1 MPRLSRSSRVL
12 LNRFFAVLCTVAL
25 ALGLVPLAPAHAE
38 KPVPDAAETPSV
50 EEMLNAG
57 PYVEG
62 EALVVYRAPEG
73 SANARSL
80 GGDPLAAAGFFVE
93 ESWDF
98 SGVDAVAEGDGPAA
112 ISAFCLDGE
121 AAANDVGAGL
131 DAAAARVT
139 KPETDTA
146 ALLEELQATDGVL
159 AVAPNY
165 VHEAVGGV
173 EAEAPEPGPAAVPLA
188 AEALVDA
195 DPLDQPIINGTD
207 VLSLNG
213 SAGAPT
219 SDPLSGLQW
228 ALDNAVVSDSG
239 EPADSSV
246 DLPAV
251 LAAAV
256 AGEENIVAVL
266 DSGVAYDNADLEDAM
281 WSNPGNIPGVPGRAG
296 THGYDFIDGDDEPYP
311 EKNTF
316 EESHGTHCAGIVA
329 AASGNGIGVSG
340 ISPKTR
346 VMALRTNGASTGGN
360 VNDGAILASYE
371 YLLRAKLGGQNVVA
385 ASNSWGG
392 TLSPVTEYAMN
403 QAGRAGVLTVFAAG
417 NDDDDVGSVADGRIV
432 YGLSDSPYIVMAAAT
447 SPQGTYA
454 TYTNHGATV
463 VDVAAPGSV
472 ALSTVA
478 SGAQT
483 YLPAVTKLLDEA
495 DGGVGARSLYYHN
508 MTDFA
513 QAQGGASFVLCN
525 EKGEPAADQGRL
537 AVSTGTGLD
546 GRPALKVSVAHATGG
561 ESVAVTWYI
570 DNPFKNMSW
579 EKAQHV
585 RMASLPGVSV
595 AEQSVNSASVAYA
608 LPLVLADDGTS
619 LTEGNGYSMAF
630 LDNQILG
637 STRLVDSEALAR
649 IANQD
654 VLRVGVNLDA
664 YVEDAG
670 GTASVTVTDFGMGFA
685 TDDQAYDYMSG
696 TSMACPLV
704 AGAIGLLASMHP
716 DDSALDL
723 RGRVVGGT
731 KDMRD
736 ASKCPALEGNV
747 DASGQPKQTASN
759 GTLALAVAAGDDVH
773 PNTWGAQ
780 EATSADGAPALAVD
794 GYALG
799 RATSLSIDG
808 VEVPSSRW
816 EANAE
821 GSQIIVGDKSL
832 LDGGRHTVQVSDG
845 AASHKAAYA
854 FPLADQRLSFE
865 RVIGLPDAELP
876 EGVGFESGLLVAA
889 ADRLFCLDSKGRYLY
904 AYDPDGSAGWAA
916 CASPS
921 GAGLDLSYFRVDA
934 AAAYADGKLYLTVH
948 RDEETGDPDNP
959 YQPYVG
965 IVSYD
970 IASDTWDAEVLD
982 FVRGPAGQAG
992 THFASL
998 ALASCNGQVCLTE
1011 GGGDGRVV
1019 VRYDPR
1025 SEDGGGIAV
1034 DNTSDPSGRFR
1045 MLRSGRTAPLTAV
1058 GDELRFVG
1066 FLPTKTD
1073 PATGELSEYA
1083 MALGTFDGETFGVL
1097 EPDANAPRFRV
1108 DELDALEGYAK
1119 QAAAATGDAVVFT
1132 GASAEGLG
1140 DTYQVD
1146 AETGAWTSLG
1156 AKAPG
1161 GGSAAVSTACFYR
1174 GTYYVLAVDQ
1184 GENGRPTT
1192 ALYRLPD
1199 EVALTPDDHEASAQ
1213 ATEGGAVEVTYGAVG
1228 ESGGNADSA
1237 AVRAASTT
1245 PTKASAS
1252 SHVDHVALGDTVTWT
1267 AVPDEGHAFSGW
1279 YAEDSSLV
1287 SDQAR
1292 YERPVTADVALTAR
1306 FEASAPPAPDPG
1318 FDPDTDPHPPVRD
1331 DLSASQGGAKPLA
1344 PTGDGL
1350 VPGVVLGTALAS
1362 AALALAARAVRRRR
1376 TS

>member
-1 MPRLSRSSRVL
+1 MPRLSRSIRVP
-12 LNRFFAVLCTVAL
+12 LNRLFAGLCAVSL
-25 ALGLVPLAPAHAE
+25 ALGLVPLAQAHAE
-38 KPVPDAAETPSV
+38 EPVPDAAETPTV
-50 EEMLNAG
+50 EEMLSAG

-80 GGDPLAAAGFFVE
+80 GGDPLAAAGFSVE

-98 SGVDAVAEGDGPAA
+98 SGVDEVAEDPAA
-112 ISAFCLDGE
+112 ISAFSLDE
-121 AAANDVGAGL
+121 AAANDAGAGL

-139 KPETDTA
+139 KPEADTA
-146 ALLEELQATDGVL
+146 ALLAELQATDGVL

-173 EAEAPEPGPAAVPLA
+173 ETEAPELDATTVPLA
-188 AEALVDA
+188 AGALADA
-195 DPLDQPIINGTD
+195 DPLDQPIIGGTD
-207 VLSLNG
+207 VLPVNG
-213 SAGAPT
+213 LTGAPT

-239 EPADSSV
+239 ASADSSV

-251 LAAAV
+251 YAAAI
-256 AGEENIVAVL
+256 AGKENIVAVL
-266 DSGVAYDNADLEDAM
+266 DSGVAYDNVDLKNAM

-311 EKNTF
+311 EENTF
-316 EESHGTHCAGIVA
+316 GESHGTHCAGIVA

-340 ISPKTR
+340 VSPKTK
-346 VMALRTNGASTGGN
+346 VMALRTNGFSTGGN

-417 NDDDDVGSVADGRIV
+417 NDDDDVGSVADDRIV

-447 SPQGTYA
+447 SPQGMYA
-454 TYTNHGATV
+454 TYTSHGATV

-478 SGAQT
+478 PGTQT
-483 YLPAVTKLLDEA
+483 YLPAVANLIDEA
-495 DGGVGARSLYYHN
+495 DGDAGARSLYYHN
-508 MTDFA
+508 LTDFA
-513 QAQGGASFVLCN
+513 QAQGGARAILYDES
-525 EKGEPAADQGRL
+525 GMPAADQGRL

-546 GRPALKVSVAHATGG
+546 GRPALKLSVAHATGG

-585 RMASLPGVSV
+585 RMAALPGVSV
-595 AEQSVNSASVAYA
+595 AEQGVNSASVAYA

-619 LTEGNGYSMAF
+619 LTEGDGYSMAF

-654 VLRVGVNLDA
+654 VLRVGVNLGA

-723 RGRVVGGT
+723 RGRIVGGT

-747 DASGQPKQTASN
+747 DESGQPKQTATN

-780 EATSADGAPALAVD
+780 EVTGADGATALAVD

-799 RATSLSIDG
+799 RATELLVDG
-808 VEVPSSRW
+808 AAVEASRW
-816 EANAE
+816 TKNAD
-821 GSQIIVGDKSL
+821 GLQIIVDDASL
-832 LDGGRHTVQVSDG
+832 LDGARHTVQVSDG
-845 AASHKAAYA
+845 TASHKAAYT

-865 RVIGLPDAELP
+865 RVIGLPDADLP
-876 EGVGFESGLLVAA
+876 GEAGFESGVLVAA

-904 AYDPDGSAGWAA
+904 AYDPDGDDGWTA
-916 CASPS
+916 CTSPS
-921 GAGLDLSYFRVDA
+921 DAGLGLPYFRVAA

-948 RDEETGDPDNP
+948 RDEETGDPENP
-959 YQPYVG
+959 YWLYAG

-970 IASDTWDAEVLD
+970 IGSDAWDVEVID
-982 FVRGPAGQAG
+982 FLRGPTGIAGN
-992 THFASL
+992 HFISM
-998 ALASCNGQVCLTE
+998 ALASHIGQVCLTE
-1011 GGGDGRVV
+1011 DSGDRRVV
-1019 VRYDPR
+1019 MRYDPGTD
-1025 SEDGGGIAV
+1025 DGENVAV
-1034 DNTSDPSGRFR
+1034 DDASDPSGLFR
-1045 MLRSGRTAPLTAV
+1045 MLRSGRTAPLMAI

-1066 FLPTKTD
+1066 FLPTGAD
-1073 PATGELSEYA
+1073 PATGEPSEYA

-1097 EPDANAPRFRV
+1097 EPDGSAPRFSA

-1119 QAAAATGDAVVFT
+1119 QAVAATGDAVVFT

-1156 AKAPG
+1156 VKAPG
-1161 GGSAAVSTACFYR
+1161 SGSAAVSTACFYR

-1199 EVALTPDDHEASAQ
+1199 EVALTPNDHEASAQ
-1213 ATEGGAVEVTYGAVG
+1213 ATEGGTVRVTYGAVG
-1228 ESGGNADSA
+1228 ESGGNTDSA
-1237 AVRAASTT
+1237 TACAASTT
-1245 PTKASAS
+1245 PTKAGAS

-1279 YAEDSSLV
+1279 YAEDGSLV

-1306 FEASAPPAPDPG
+1306 FEASAPPASDLG
-1318 FDPDTDPHPPVRD
+1318 FDPDTDPHLPTPD

-1350 VPGVVLGTALAS
+1350 VPAAVLGAALAS
-1362 AALALAARAVRRRR
+1362 GALVLAARTVRRRR